1 MAAQAIPA
9 IAGAAARMVGSVM
22 GMGVRMLAGT
32 ARAGARLLKGSIR
45 LTARGSV
52 VKWHGEKFKDK
63 LEQTTSRRVK
73 IACQILRDR
82 VVVNISRPVTKLPPG
97 RDALGRFTAGRVA
110 NRSKPGESPR
120 ADTTRL
126 MKDVFW
132 DMISEHEGMVGTT
145 LDYGAVLELSS
156 RLDRSYLRRTLREN
170 HSTIQRIL
178 TAPIK

>member
-1 MAAQAIPA
+1 MAFQAIPA
-9 IAGAAARMVGSVM
+9 IAGAAAR
-22 GMGVRMLAGT
+22 LAGAVFRVGT
-32 ARAGARLLKGSIR
+32 RMAAGTVRALGGLIKGSIR

-52 VKWHGEKFKDK
+52 LKWNGEQVQKKI
-63 LEQTTSRRVK
+63 EQTTSARVK
-73 IACQILRDR
+73 LACQLLRDR

-97 RDALGRFTAGRVA
+97 MDAMGRFTSGRVT
-110 NRSKPGESPR
+110 NRSKPGEYPK

-126 MKDVFW
+126 MKDIFW
-132 DMISEHEGMVGTT
+132 DMVSEHEGVVGTT
-145 LDYGAVLELSS
+145 LDYGAVLELSA